1 MSGRRCAPGHLR
13 LRLPALCLCLDAPP
27 DRPAHRWRA
36 AGGAARAS
44 AARAHPYERPWLRRW
59 PPAAARASAP
69 EPADASLRSRARARG
84 RLRGDPKL
92 AHEARELGHRLFRL
106 FRELLGRETR
116 AVPELHHWTPLD
128 TGTAFEPGHHFEWI
142 WLLDRYAARSGVEVD
157 DLVEVLAERAYAAGI
172 DRDGAAIEAVGSEAH
187 LNCDSRRCWAS
198 CEALKAAASRFASG
212 RCLPDVAIAQA
223 TRSLKALRSLF
234 LAGLFPGGWIDRVD
248 ASGKPLLDHV
258 PASTLYH
265 LFLALAEADRAF
277 GHALP
282 SPLRGRR

>member
-1 MSGRRCAPGHLR
+1 M
-13 LRLPALCLCLDAPP
+13 
-27 DRPAHRWRA
+27 
-36 AGGAARAS
+36 
-44 AARAHPYERPWLRRW
+44 
-59 PPAAARASAP
+59 
-69 EPADASLRSRARARG
+69 
-84 RLRGDPKL
+84 
-92 AHEARELGHRLFRL
+92 
-106 FRELLGRETR
+106 
-116 AVPELHHWTPLD
+116 
-128 TGTAFEPGHHFEWI
+128 
-142 WLLDRYAARSGVEVD
+142 
-157 DLVEVLAERAYAAGI
+157 LAERAYAAGI